1 MIDLKN
7 ITAGYPGKEIL
18 HGITVSFEK
27 GKLTSI
33 IGPNGCGKSTLLK
46 TALGIIKSSDGD
58 VTVDDVS
65 ISGLK
70 RKEIALRIAYL
81 SQGKAVPDMT
91 VGQMV
96 LHGRFPHLSYPRRY
110 GRRDREIADEAMAR
124 MGISELADEPMS
136 SLSGGM
142 RQNAYIAMALA
153 QNTEYIILDEPTTYL
168 DISHQLRLMKIL
180 HGLAEGG
187 KGIIAVMHDLPV
199 AFTFSDTVTVMQDG
213 IIAKVGTP
221 REIADSDIIKGI
233 FGVRLHREV
242 DEYFYRLSSMSST
255 DL

>member
-7 ITAGYPGKEIL
+7 LTAGYQKKEVL

-27 GKLTSI
+27 GRLTSI
-33 IGPNGCGKSTLLK
+33 IGPNGSGKSTLLK
-46 TALGIIKSSDGD
+46 ATLGIINSSDGE
-58 VTVDDVS
+58 VTVDGVS
-65 ISGLK
+65 TSELTRRELAK
-70 RKEIALRIAYL
+70 RIAYL
-81 SQGKAVPDMT
+81 SQGKTVPDMT

-110 GRRDREIADEAMAR
+110 GRRDREIANEAMER

-142 RQNAYIAMALA
+142 RQKAYIAMALA
-153 QNTEYIILDEPTTYL
+153 QDTEYIILDEPTTYL
-168 DISHQLRLMKIL
+168 DVTHQLRLMKIL
-180 HGLAEGG
+180 RGLAEGG

-213 IIAKVGTP
+213 IVKSVGAP
-221 REIADSDIIKGI
+221 REISESNIIKDI
-233 FGVRLHREV
+233 FCVRLYREG
-242 DEYFYRLSSMSST
+242 DEYFYRLWGEN
-255 DL
+255 